1 MKICAFGGVLYAVVW
16 SSVSSQAGLP
26 SGYLRCTGPVPL
38 RFAAETTGLDGC
50 ELPPLLMED
59 DAPASTNLVSPENNA
74 SALPGK
80 PTVTVTATN
89 SAESIAPDAMANQNQ
104 SIAAG
109 FDGDPLAIPQP
120 LSPPSTPAS
129 PEIATAASASDLLVV
144 TPQMLVDYFK
154 PSRAT
159 TNSAGTAIFVPLGFT
174 PPAPMA
180 VTPPSSSATYRTQ

>member
-26 SGYLRCTGPVPL
+26 NGYLRCTGPVPL
-38 RFAAETTGLDGC
+38 RFAAETAGLDGC
-50 ELPPLLMED
+50 DLPPLVMED
-59 DAPASTNLVSPENNA
+59 DTHASNTPVSPENTA
-74 SALPGK
+74 SAPPGK
-80 PTVTVTATN
+80 PTVTVTEAN
-89 SAESIAPDAMANQNQ
+89 SAESVAPDAMANQNQ
-104 SIAAG
+104 SIPVR

-120 LSPPSTPAS
+120 FSTPSTPAL
-129 PEIATAASASDLLVV
+129 PEIATATSASDLLVV

-154 PSRAT
+154 PSRAA
-159 TNSAGTAIFVPLGFT
+159 TNSANTAVFVPLGFT